1 MRRVAGAFIIVV
13 LVLSGRAIDSLRS
26 PNVPVSRQPSVHSFT
41 GSGRPGVP
49 RSFRNNP
56 LEFLSTA
63 PPDSL
68 ILLPGIGPVLAERV
82 ARARNGK
89 SLFTQWD
96 DLLGVKGIGPRTVER
111 LKALAEE

>member
-13 LVLSGRAIDSLRS
+13 LFVSGRAVDSPR
-26 PNVPVSRQPSVHSFT
+26 VPVPQASSVHRFT
-41 GSGRPGVP
+41 RSERPAAP
-49 RSFRNNP
+49 RSFRDNP
-56 LEFLSTA
+56 LDFLSTA

-68 ILLPGIGPVLAERV
+68 ILLPGIGPVLAERI

-89 SLFTQWD
+89 SLFTHWD
-96 DLLGVKGIGPRTVER
+96 DLLGVKGIGPGTVER